1 MAVPSADYCAVQHFS
16 AAAARSWLWPVPP
29 FERLTAL
36 IRRLRL
42 RRLGTGARPSP
53 LPFALGLQGGGAFG
67 AFTWGVLDRL
77 VEGPDF
83 RIAAV
88 SGASAGA
95 ANAAVFLSGW
105 LNGGAEGAQASL
117 RQFWRRVG
125 DIPSLLRTP
134 PGLFWLDGGS
144 GRFDFPAL
152 AVEMA
157 TAVVSP
163 YEFNPFGHN
172 PLRAILA
179 DLVDVERLRASDA
192 PRLYVSA
199 TDVETGRAF
208 IFDNGDLN
216 VDVLLASTCL
226 PHLFPAVQIDGR
238 YYWDGGFTANPPIG
252 PLRRFAGHTQSLLI
266 LVNPTYRAGVPR
278 NARDI
283 ASRLNQILGNA
294 NLLREIDGLR
304 AYETI
309 ELADSG
315 EDYAAS
321 SKLNTDW
328 RFIEHLHQLGR
339 RSASNWIA
347 APR

>member
-1 MAVPSADYCAVQHFS
+1 MQQSVVK
-16 AAAARSWLWPVPP
+16 AARSRFWPGRPLARLAAFARWLIASPSGHAPAQ
-29 FERLTAL
+29 TAL
-36 IRRLRL
+36 
-42 RRLGTGARPSP
+42 PY
-53 LPFALGLQGGGAFG
+53 ALGLQGGGAFG
-67 AFTWGVLDRL
+67 AFTWGVLARL
-77 VEGPDF
+77 AETPTFQV
-83 RIAAV
+83 AAV

-117 RQFWRRVG
+117 RQFWRRIG

-144 GRFDFPAL
+144 DRFNIPAL

-157 TAVVSP
+157 TSVVSP

-172 PLRAILA
+172 PLRGIFA
-179 DLVDVERLRASDA
+179 DLVDFERLRAADA
-192 PRLYVSA
+192 PRIYVSA

-208 IFDNGDLN
+208 VFDNSDLS
-216 VDVLLASTCL
+216 VEALLASTCL
-226 PHLFPAVQIDGR
+226 PHLFPAVEIQGR
-238 YYWDGGFTANPPIG
+238 YYWDGGFAANPPIG
-252 PLRRFAGHTQSLLI
+252 PLWRFAGRARPLLV

-294 NLLREIDGLR
+294 NLLREIGGLR
-304 AYETI
+304 DYETI

-315 EDYAAS
+315 ADYAAS

-328 RFIEHLHQLGR
+328 RFIEHLHELGR
-339 RSASNWIA
+339 RAAADWIST
-347 APR
+347 PR